1 MAEGSRESRFC
12 RDRSFY
18 TAFFRMMAFLTL
30 QNILTYTVNV
40 ADNIMLGAY
49 SQTALAGAAA
59 VNQIQYVLQQVVAA
73 GLGEGLVILAG
84 QYAGRGK
91 ARALSRIT
99 GTALMGGV
107 AGGALLTAAAWLA
120 PEALVGLFTDVP
132 GIRVEGMRYLAIIKW
147 TYLPFV
153 VSSILLASLRSTKTV
168 SIAFRTSCL
177 TLAVNTGI
185 SYVLIN
191 GAFGA
196 PRLGITG
203 AAIGTLIAR
212 VLEFA
217 AVTAYVV
224 RHRERVMPDAA
235 GLWRPPRALRLDYC
249 RVALPCVAS
258 ALLFSAA
265 TAIQT
270 AIFGHLSADAMA
282 AVSISST
289 LYQYC
294 KMVPVS
300 AAASACVLV
309 SGLVGAGSREK
320 LRPAVR
326 SLQLIFAGVGVSTG
340 LLLLLI
346 RDPVLE
352 LYSVTGTARQYAMD
366 ILLVQALVAVGM
378 SYQMPC
384 QLGIIRGGGDTRY
397 SMISDLIYSWAIVVP
412 LGLLAA
418 FVFRWPVGVVS
429 FCLNIDQ
436 LLKCITIGIKT
447 NRYTWI
453 SEFTKHEIEQ

>member
-1 MAEGSRESRFC
+1 MALL
-12 RDRSFY
+12 
-18 TAFFRMMAFLTL
+18 AL
-30 QNILTYTVNV
+30 QNIITYTVNV

-84 QYAGRGK
+84 QYAGRGET
-91 ARALSRIT
+91 RALSRIT
-99 GTALMGGV
+99 GTALLAGLTGGT
-107 AGGALLTAAAWLA
+107 LLTAAAWLA

-132 GIRVEGMRYLAIIKW
+132 AIRAEGVRYLSVIKW

-153 VSSILLASLRSTKTV
+153 VTSILLASLRSTKTV

-177 TLAVNTGI
+177 TLVVNVGI
-185 SYVLIN
+185 NYVLIN
-191 GAFGA
+191 GAFGV

-203 AAIGTLIAR
+203 AAIGTLAAR
-212 VLEFA
+212 VLELLT
-217 AVTAYVV
+217 VTAYVV
-224 RHRERVMPDAA
+224 RHRARVLPDDG
-235 GLWRPPRALRLDYC
+235 GLWRPPRALRRDYY
-249 RVALPCVAS
+249 RVTLPCAAS
-258 ALLFSAA
+258 AVLFSAA
-265 TAIQT
+265 TAVQT
-270 AIFGHLSADAMA
+270 VIFGHLSADAMA

-294 KMVPVS
+294 KMIPVS

-309 SGLVGAGSREK
+309 SGLVGAGDEKK

-326 SLQLIFAGVGVSTG
+326 SLQVIFAAVGVAVG
-340 LLLLLI
+340 AVLLLI
-346 RDPVLE
+346 RGPVLA
-352 LYSVTGTARQYAMD
+352 LYSVTGSARGYAMD

-397 SMISDLIYSWAIVVP
+397 SMISDLIYSWAVVVP

-418 FVFRWPVGVVS
+418 FVFRWPVVAVS

-436 LLKCITIGIKT
+436 LLKCVTIGIKT

-453 SEFTKHEIEQ
+453 KALTNEKME